1 MIPKLES
8 QIFGKR
14 RHWISF
20 RGIVDLFMHTL
31 PKSKVNDF
39 QGNQRRRNSTVPTPQ
54 TMRNNLL
61 EVGVNVDQMD
71 SSEVETEWSQ
81 RAVFNIGHISRN
93 KKRKTCGESY
103 SSFVEK
109 QALCNSSTGTK
120 IVKSVKK
127 NM

>member
-1 MIPKLES
+1 
-8 QIFGKR
+8 
-14 RHWISF
+14 
-20 RGIVDLFMHTL
+20 
-31 PKSKVNDF
+31 
-39 QGNQRRRNSTVPTPQ
+39 
-54 TMRNNLL
+54 MRKNLS
-61 EVGVNVDQMD
+61 EAGVNVYQMN
-71 SSEVETEWSQ
+71 SPEVETEWSQ